1 MRRGLCVAAAAALLL
16 TLSGPA
22 VAEIDVLR
30 RAPELIQA
38 VDANDVDRVRTLL
51 LSGTPPNAT
60 DLNGRT
66 PLVIAARDGH
76 PVLVRELLRFGA
88 QPDQTDSLGNT
99 PLFWAADT
107 GDTGSVRALLDG
119 KANPN
124 RANREGI
131 TPLMAAARGGSLP
144 TVEALLAGGANPRLQ
159 DFTGRSALGWAEAS
173 RSRTIASRL
182 RKAGAAD

>member
-1 MRRGLCVAAAAALLL
+1 MRRGICAAAALLL

-38 VDANDVDRVRTLL
+38 VDANDVDKVRTLL

-66 PLVIAARDGH
+66 ALVIAARDGRTA
-76 PVLVRELLRFGA
+76 LVRELLRFGA
-88 QPDQTDSLGNT
+88 QPDLADSLGNT

-107 GDTGSVRALLDG
+107 GDAGIVRALLDG

-124 RANREGI
+124 RPNREGL

-144 TVEALLAGGANPRLQ
+144 AVEALLAGGANPRLQ
-159 DFTGRSALGWAEAS
+159 DFTGRSALGWAQTS
-173 RSRTIASRL
+173 RSRSVASRL
-182 RKAGAAD
+182 RKAGVSD

>member
-1 MRRGLCVAAAAALLL
+1 MRRGICVAAALLL

-30 RAPELIQA
+30 RAPELIRA
-38 VDANDVDRVRTLL
+38 VDANDLDRVRTLL

-60 DLNGRT
+60 DAGGRT
-66 PLVIAARDGH
+66 PLVIAARDGRTAM
-76 PVLVRELLRFGA
+76 VRELLRFGA
-88 QPDQTDSLGNT
+88 PPDQADSLGNT

-107 GDTGSVRALLDG
+107 GDAGIVRALLDG

-124 RANREGI
+124 RANRQGI

-144 TVEALLAGGANPRLQ
+144 TVEALLAGGANARQ
-159 DFTGRSALGWAEAS
+159 RDFTGRSALGWAETS
-173 RSRTIASRL
+173 RSRSVAARL
-182 RKAGAAD
+182 RKAGVSD